1 MTDGPRKILIGTFPV
16 GVDQILDFQ
25 GVESQ
30 FVADAA
36 ARAAAVRAAE
46 RAAEEE
52 RERAARQKITVDR
65 AWFISTMK
73 TLIAYMET
81 ERRWHAHHGDLNRR
95 DLVAWKAHHLRNWLA
110 ENAEE
115 PP

>member
-1 MTDGPRKILIGTFPV
+1 
-16 GVDQILDFQ
+16 
-25 GVESQ
+25 
-30 FVADAA
+30 
-36 ARAAAVRAAE
+36 
-46 RAAEEE
+46 
-52 RERAARQKITVDR
+52 
-65 AWFISTMK
+65 MK

-95 DLVAWKAHHLRNWLA
+95 DLVPWKAHHLRNWLA